1 MSDKPPGRL
10 AWLRTALFSPANVIG
25 LAGAA
30 GATLVTGQTLPV
42 MVAGGLELFY
52 LVVVGINP
60 RFRRAA
66 RAKPGLASGGQEEV
80 DGMLAELAPSQ
91 REHYHRLRD
100 LKEKIESNYRRLP
113 GGGVLAASSES
124 RVDALLTS
132 FLRLLNTLNGY
143 RRYLSMADRQAL
155 DRELK
160 ELQADATAEASARL
174 REVKQ
179 KRVEILSKRLQRFTQ
194 AEESRAVVSHQLA
207 SIEDLLRLTHEQS
220 IAIRDPEHVSRQLD
234 ALSVEVQATE
244 DTVREMEQ
252 FMDFTDETA
261 APLPHGVRVR

>member
-1 MSDKPPGRL
+1 MNDKPPSPLG
-10 AWLRTALFSPANVIG
+10 WLRAALLAPANLIG
-25 LAGAA
+25 LSGAV
-30 GATLVTGQTLPV
+30 GATLVTGQTLPLA
-42 MVAGGLELFY
+42 VAGALEVFY
-52 LVVVGINP
+52 LAVVGINP

-66 RAKPGLASGGQEEV
+66 RAKASVASGEAEV
-80 DGMLAELAPSQ
+80 ESLLAELAPSQ

-100 LKEKIESNYRRLP
+100 LKEKIEAN
-113 GGGVLAASSES
+113 
-124 RVDALLTS
+124 
-132 FLRLLNTLNGY
+132 Y
-143 RRYLSMADRQAL
+143 RRYLSVADRQAL
-155 DRELK
+155 ETELK
-160 ELQADATAEASARL
+160 ELKADAAAENSPRL

-220 IAIRDPEHVSRQLD
+220 IAIRDPEHITRQLD

-252 FMDFTDETA
+252 FMDFADETA
-261 APLPHGVRVR
+261 APLPHGGERVR

>member
-1 MSDKPPGRL
+1 MNEKPPGRL
-10 AWLRTALFSPANVIG
+10 AWLRTALLSPANLIG
-25 LAGAA
+25 LSGAA

-42 MVAGGLELFY
+42 LVAGGLEVFY

-66 RAKPGLASGGQEEV
+66 RTKQGALGAEDEV
-80 DGMLAELAPSQ
+80 QSMLAELAPSQ

-100 LKEKIESNYRRLP
+100 LKEKIEANYRRLP
-113 GGGVLAASSES
+113 GGRVLAASSES

-160 ELQADATAEASARL
+160 ELQADAGAEASTRL

-220 IAIRDPEHVSRQLD
+220 IAIRDPEHVNRQLD

-252 FMDFTDETA
+252 FMDFADETA
-261 APLPHGVRVR
+261 GPLSHNVRVR

>member
-1 MSDKPPGRL
+1 VSETPPGRL
-10 AWLRTALFSPANVIG
+10 TWLRTALVSPANVIG

-30 GATLVTGQTLPV
+30 GATLLTGQTLPIL
-42 MVAGGLELFY
+42 VAGGLELFY

-66 RAKPGLASGGQEEV
+66 RVKPSLAGGQDEV
-80 DGMLAELAPSQ
+80 ESMLAELAPSQ

-113 GGGVLAASSES
+113 GGRVLAASSES

-160 ELQADATAEASARL
+160 ELQADATAESSARL

-252 FMDFTDETA
+252 FMDFADETA

>member
-1 MSDKPPGRL
+1 VSDPSPSSL
-10 AWLRTALFSPANVIG
+10 AWLKTALLAPANLIG
-25 LAGAA
+25 LSGAV

-42 MVAGGLELFY
+42 AVAAALEAFY
-52 LVVVGINP
+52 LLVVGIDP

-66 RAKPGLASGGQEEV
+66 RAKAGPGSGEAEV
-80 DGMLAELAPSQ
+80 ESLLTELAPSQ

-100 LKEKIESNYRRLP
+100 LKEKIEANYRRLP
-113 GGGVLAASSES
+113 GGRVLAASSES

-132 FLRLLNTLNGY
+132 FLRLLSTLNGY
-143 RRYLSMADRQAL
+143 RRYLSVADRQAL
-155 DRELK
+155 EAELK
-160 ELQADATAEASARL
+160 ELQADAGAESSARL

-220 IAIRDPEHVSRQLD
+220 IAIRDPEHITRQLD

-244 DTVREMEQ
+244 DTVREMEK
-252 FMDFTDETA
+252 FMDFADETA

>member
-1 MSDKPPGRL
+1 VSEKPAGRL
-10 AWLRTALFSPANVIG
+10 AWLRTAILAPANVIG
-25 LAGAA
+25 FSGAA
-30 GATLVTGQTLPV
+30 GATLLTGQTLPIL
-42 MVAGGLELFY
+42 VASGLELFY
-52 LVVVGINP
+52 LLVVGINP
-60 RFRRAA
+60 RYRRAA
-66 RAKPGLASGGQEEV
+66 RAKPGLASGEDEV

-100 LKEKIESNYRRLP
+100 LKEKIEANYRRLP
-113 GGGVLAASSES
+113 GGRVLAASSES

-132 FLRLLNTLNGY
+132 FLRLINTLNGY

-160 ELQADATAEASARL
+160 ELQADATGESSARL

-220 IAIRDPEHVSRQLD
+220 IAIRDPEHVNRQLD

-252 FMDFTDETA
+252 FMDFADETA
-261 APLPHGVRVR
+261 APLPHGIRVR

>member
-10 AWLRTALFSPANVIG
+10 SWLRTALFAPANVIG
-25 LAGAA
+25 LAGAT

-42 MVAGGLELFY
+42 LVAGGLELFY
-52 LVVVGINP
+52 LLVVGVNP

-66 RAKPGLASGGQEEV
+66 RAKPGLGSGQEVVE
-80 DGMLAELAPSQ
+80 GMLSELAPSQ

-100 LKEKIESNYRRLP
+100 LKEKIEANYRRLP
-113 GGGVLAASSES
+113 GGRVLAASSES

-132 FLRLLNTLNGY
+132 FLRLLSTLNGY

-155 DRELK
+155 ERELK
-160 ELQADATAEASARL
+160 ELEADATTEASARL

-179 KRVEILSKRLQRFTQ
+179 KRVEILSRRLQRFTQ

-234 ALSVEVQATE
+234 ALTVEVQATE

-252 FMDFTDETA
+252 FMDFADETA

>member
-1 MSDKPPGRL
+1 LSETAPGRL
-10 AWLRTALFSPANVIG
+10 AWLRTALLAPANIIG
-25 LAGAA
+25 LSGAA
-30 GATLVTGQTLPV
+30 GATLVTGQTLPIA
-42 MVAGGLELFY
+42 VAGALELFY

-66 RAKPGLASGGQEEV
+66 RAKQGPGSGLEEV
-80 DGMLAELAPSQ
+80 EGMLAELAPSQ

-100 LKEKIESNYRRLP
+100 LKEKIEANYRRLP
-113 GGGVLAASSES
+113 GGRVLAASSES

-160 ELQADATAEASARL
+160 ELEADATGESSARL

-220 IAIRDPEHVSRQLD
+220 IAIRDPEHVNRQLD

-252 FMDFTDETA
+252 FMDFADETA

>member
-1 MSDKPPGRL
+1 MSDKPPSTLGWLKAAVL
-10 AWLRTALFSPANVIG
+10 APANLIG
-25 LAGAA
+25 LTGAV

-42 MVAGGLELFY
+42 AVAGALEAFY

-66 RAKPGLASGGQEEV
+66 RSTAGPAGGEAEV
-80 DGMLAELAPSQ
+80 ESLLLELAPSQ

-100 LKEKIESNYRRLP
+100 LKEKIEANYRRLP
-113 GGGVLAASSES
+113 GGRVLAASSES

-132 FLRLLNTLNGY
+132 FLRLLSTLNGY
-143 RRYLSMADRQAL
+143 RRYLSVADRQAL
-155 DRELK
+155 EAELK
-160 ELQADATAEASARL
+160 ELQADVAAEGSARL

-220 IAIRDPEHVSRQLD
+220 IAIRDPEHITRQLD
-234 ALSVEVQATE
+234 VLSVEVQATE
-244 DTVREMEQ
+244 DTVREMEK
-252 FMDFTDETA
+252 FMDFADETA

>member
-1 MSDKPPGRL
+1 VNQKAPGRL
-10 AWLRTALFSPANVIG
+10 AWLRTALLSPANLIG
-25 LAGAA
+25 LLGAT
-30 GATLVTGQTLPV
+30 GATLVTGQTLPIL
-42 MVAGGLELFY
+42 VAGGLEAFY

-66 RAKPGLASGGQEEV
+66 RAEPGPATGEQEVETL
-80 DGMLAELAPSQ
+80 LAELAPSQ

-100 LKEKIESNYRRLP
+100 LKEKIEANYRRLP
-113 GGGVLAASSES
+113 GGRVLAASSES

-132 FLRLLNTLNGY
+132 FLRLLSTLNGY
-143 RRYLSMADRQAL
+143 RRYLSVADRQAL
-155 DRELK
+155 ERELR
-160 ELQADATAEASARL
+160 EIESEVAGESSARL
-174 REVKQ
+174 REVKG

-220 IAIRDPEHVSRQLD
+220 IAIRDPEHVTRQLD

-244 DTVREMEQ
+244 ETVREMEQ
-252 FMDFTDETA
+252 FMDFADETA
-261 APLPHGVRVR
+261 APLPHRARVR

>member
-1 MSDKPPGRL
+1 VNDTAPSSL
-10 AWLRTALFSPANVIG
+10 AWLKTALLAPANLIG
-25 LAGAA
+25 LSGAV

-42 MVAGGLELFY
+42 AVAAALEGFY
-52 LVVVGINP
+52 LLVVGINP
-60 RFRRAA
+60 RYRRAA
-66 RAKPGLASGGQEEV
+66 RAKAGPAGGEAEV
-80 DGMLAELAPSQ
+80 ESLLAELAPSQ

-100 LKEKIESNYRRLP
+100 LKEKIEANYRRLP
-113 GGGVLAASSES
+113 GGRVLAASSES

-132 FLRLLNTLNGY
+132 FLRLLSTLNGY
-143 RRYLSMADRQAL
+143 RRYLSVADRQAL
-155 DRELK
+155 DAELK
-160 ELQADATAEASARL
+160 ELRTDAGAEPSARL

-220 IAIRDPEHVSRQLD
+220 IAIRDPEHITRQLD

-244 DTVREMEQ
+244 DTVREMEK
-252 FMDFTDETA
+252 FMDFADETA

>member
-1 MSDKPPGRL
+1 VSEKAPGRL
-10 AWLRTALFSPANVIG
+10 AWLRTALLSPANLIG
-25 LAGAA
+25 LSGAA

-42 MVAGGLELFY
+42 LVAGGLEVFY

-66 RAKPGLASGGQEEV
+66 RTKQGASGEEDEV
-80 DGMLAELAPSQ
+80 QSMLAELAPSQ

-100 LKEKIESNYRRLP
+100 LKEKIEANYRRLP
-113 GGGVLAASSES
+113 GGRVLAASSES

-160 ELQADATAEASARL
+160 ELQADASAEASTRL

-220 IAIRDPEHVSRQLD
+220 IAIRDPEHVNRQLD

-252 FMDFTDETA
+252 FMDFADESA
-261 APLPHGVRVR
+261 APLSHGVRVR

>member
-10 AWLRTALFSPANVIG
+10 SWLRTALFAPANVIG
-25 LAGAA
+25 LAGAT

-42 MVAGGLELFY
+42 LVAGGLELFY
-52 LVVVGINP
+52 LLVVGVNP

-66 RAKPGLASGGQEEV
+66 RAKPGLGSGQEVVE
-80 DGMLAELAPSQ
+80 GMLSELAPSQ

-100 LKEKIESNYRRLP
+100 LKEKIEANYRRLP
-113 GGGVLAASSES
+113 GGRVLAASSES

-132 FLRLLNTLNGY
+132 FLRLLSTLNGY

-155 DRELK
+155 ERELK
-160 ELQADATAEASARL
+160 ELEADATTEASARL

-179 KRVEILSKRLQRFTQ
+179 KRVEILSRRLQRFTQ
-194 AEESRAVVSHQLA
+194 AEESHHLA

-234 ALSVEVQATE
+234 ALTVEVQATE

-252 FMDFTDETA
+252 FMDFADETA

>member
-1 MSDKPPGRL
+1 VTDKPPGRL
-10 AWLRTALFSPANVIG
+10 AWLRAAVFSPANLIG

-30 GATLVTGQTLPV
+30 GATLVTGQTLPLA
-42 MVAGGLELFY
+42 VAGALEAFY

-66 RAKPGLASGGQEEV
+66 RAQLPGGASGEAEV
-80 DGMLAELAPSQ
+80 ESLLAELAPSQ

-100 LKEKIESNYRRLP
+100 LKEKIEANYRRLP
-113 GGGVLAASSES
+113 GGRVLAASSES

-132 FLRLLNTLNGY
+132 FVRLLTTLNGY
-143 RRYLSMADRQAL
+143 RRYLSVADRQAL
-155 DRELK
+155 ETELK
-160 ELQADATAEASARL
+160 ELQADVSAESNTRL
-174 REVKQ
+174 KEVKQ

-220 IAIRDPEHVSRQLD
+220 IAIRDPEHISRQLD

-252 FMDFTDETA
+252 FMDFTEETA
-261 APLPHGVRVR
+261 APLPHGTRVR

>member
-1 MSDKPPGRL
+1 VSDKPPGRL
-10 AWLRTALFSPANVIG
+10 AWLRTAFLAPANLIG
-25 LAGAA
+25 LSGAA

-42 MVAGGLELFY
+42 IVAGALEAFY

-60 RFRRAA
+60 RLRRVARAA
-66 RAKPGLASGGQEEV
+66 PDAARGEEEV
-80 DGMLAELAPSQ
+80 EMLLAELAPSQ

-100 LKEKIESNYRRLP
+100 LKEKIESNYRKLP
-113 GGGVLAASSES
+113 WGRVLAASSES

-132 FLRLLNTLNGY
+132 FLRLLSTLNGY
-143 RRYLSMADRQAL
+143 RRYLSVADRQAL
-155 DRELK
+155 ERELR
-160 ELQADATAEASARL
+160 ELEAEATGEASPRL
-174 REVKQ
+174 REVKG

-220 IAIRDPEHVSRQLD
+220 IAIRDPEHVTRQLD

-244 DTVREMEQ
+244 ETVREMEQ
-252 FMDFTDETA
+252 FMDFADETA
-261 APLPHGVRVR
+261 APLPHRARVR

>member
-1 MSDKPPGRL
+1 MSDKPPRRL
-10 AWLRTALFSPANVIG
+10 AWLRAALLAPANLIG
-25 LAGAA
+25 LSGAA
-30 GATLVTGQTLPV
+30 GATLVTGQTLPLAI
-42 MVAGGLELFY
+42 AGALELFY

-66 RAKPGLASGGQEEV
+66 RALPATADGEAEV
-80 DGMLAELAPSQ
+80 DSLLAELAPSQ

-100 LKEKIESNYRRLP
+100 LKEKIEANYRRLP
-113 GGGVLAASSES
+113 GGRVLAASSES

-132 FLRLLNTLNGY
+132 FLRLLATLNGY
-143 RRYLSMADRQAL
+143 RRYLSVADRQAL
-155 DRELK
+155 ERELK
-160 ELQADATAEASARL
+160 ELEADAKAEANPRL

-220 IAIRDPEHVSRQLD
+220 IAIRDPEHVTRQLD
-234 ALSVEVQATE
+234 ALSIEVQATE
-244 DTVREMEQ
+244 DTVREMEK
-252 FMDFTDETA
+252 FMDFAEEVA
-261 APLPHGVRVR
+261 APLPHGERVR

>member
-1 MSDKPPGRL
+1 VSDTSPGRL
-10 AWLRTALFSPANVIG
+10 AWLRTALLSPANIIG
-25 LAGAA
+25 LSGAV

-42 MVAGGLELFY
+42 MVAGGLEVFY
-52 LVVVGINP
+52 LLVVGVNP

-66 RAKPGLASGGQEEV
+66 RVKPGLGAGEDEV
-80 DGMLAELAPSQ
+80 ESMLGELAPSQ

-100 LKEKIESNYRRLP
+100 LKEKIEANYRRLP
-113 GGGVLAASSES
+113 GGRVLAASSES

-155 DRELK
+155 ERELK

-220 IAIRDPEHVSRQLD
+220 IAIRDPEHVNRQLD

-252 FMDFTDETA
+252 FMDFADETA

>member
-1 MSDKPPGRL
+1 VQS
-10 AWLRTALFSPANVIG
+10 
-25 LAGAA
+25 
-30 GATLVTGQTLPV
+30 
-42 MVAGGLELFY
+42 
-52 LVVVGINP
+52 
-60 RFRRAA
+60 
-66 RAKPGLASGGQEEV
+66 
-80 DGMLAELAPSQ
+80 MLAELAPSQ

-100 LKEKIESNYRRLP
+100 LKEKIEANYRRLP
-113 GGGVLAASSES
+113 GGRVLAASSES

-155 DRELK
+155 DRELQ
-160 ELQADATAEASARL
+160 ELQADASAEASTRL

-220 IAIRDPEHVSRQLD
+220 IAIRDPEHVNRQLD

-252 FMDFTDETA
+252 FMDFADETA
-261 APLPHGVRVR
+261 SPLSHSVRVR